1 VEAKSKAAKNSTA
14 KKTDDIESYVYRD
27 DRGHLSIPGEYFR
40 QAIIHA
46 AKFRQDPRSPR
57 KSAMDLYKAG
67 VLNLTL
73 LCDLGYKD
81 WDYLDRRRVVIQRNG
96 VTRIRPAMKTGWNAE
111 FDLLVNTPEYIEPHI
126 LVEVVSQAG
135 RLVGVGD
142 FRPTFGRFTIKTWKV
157 L

>member
-1 VEAKSKAAKNSTA
+1 
-14 KKTDDIESYVYRD
+14 
-27 DRGHLSIPGEYFR
+27 
-40 QAIIHA
+40 
-46 AKFRQDPRSPR
+46 
-57 KSAMDLYKAG
+57 MDLYKAG